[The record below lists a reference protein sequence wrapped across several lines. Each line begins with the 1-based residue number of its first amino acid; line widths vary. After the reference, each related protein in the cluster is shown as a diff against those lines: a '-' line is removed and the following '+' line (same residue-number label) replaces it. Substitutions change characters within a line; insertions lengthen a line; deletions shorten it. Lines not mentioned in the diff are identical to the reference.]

1 MENQG
6 LFEALFGKCK
16 DCTISIMTLP
26 DKQIRHYPVE
36 QLEKF
41 YEDAAELG
49 KAANTYFS
57 VWPRRGDIPNGVR
70 GGSEDT
76 VFKRERIY

>member
-1 MENQG
+1 MENLG
-6 LFEALFGKCK
+6 LFETLFGKCK

-41 YEDAAELG
+41 YEDVAELCRMP
-49 KAANTYFS
+49 KL
-57 VWPRRGDIPNGVR
+57 
-70 GGSEDT
+70 
-76 VFKRERIY
+76 

>member
-6 LFEALFGKCK
+6 LFEALFGKCE

-26 DKQIRHYPVE
+26 DKQIRHYPTE
-36 QLEKF
+36 RLEKF

-49 KAANTYFS
+49 KAANTYFLHIS
-57 VWPRRGDIPNGVR
+57 A
-70 GGSEDT
+70 
-76 VFKRERIY
+76 